1 MAGIHGYSRALACSA
16 ATCMCEIIV
25 GKSAKAIYNVRPMGE
40 IGNNLMIDEKDAR
53 ILEIL
58 QQDGRMTNVELAR
71 RVELTPS
78 ATLERV
84 RKLEERGLVKG
95 YRAVLDPHA
104 LGLGLV
110 AFIFVR
116 VDERDDVVGSAEAT
130 AEALAELPSVQEL
143 HHLAGE
149 DCFLLKVRARDTDDL
164 YRILRDE
171 LGQFK
176 SIRST
181 RTTIVLKTVK
191 ESGLLPLDRVKGE

>member
-1 MAGIHGYSRALACSA
+1 M
-16 ATCMCEIIV
+16 
-25 GKSAKAIYNVRPMGE
+25 
-40 IGNNLMIDEKDAR
+40 DEKDAR

-58 QQDGRMTNVELAR
+58 QRDGRVTNVELAR
-71 RVELTPS
+71 AVELTPS

-84 RKLEERGLVKG
+84 RKLEERGLIKG
-95 YRAVLDPHA
+95 YAALLDPHG

-116 VDERDDVVGSAEAT
+116 VDDRDDIVPKAEGT
-130 AEALAELPSVQEL
+130 AEALAELPAVQEL

-164 YRILRDE
+164 YRFLRDE

-176 SIRST
+176 GIRGT

-191 ESGLLPLDRVKGE
+191 ETGRLPVKGVQEGK